1 MKKLN
6 IFVDSHV
13 FDDGFQGT
21 TTYLKGLYQELI
33 KNSDKHFFFAAK
45 NIKNLQDIF
54 GLQDNITYLKYAS
67 GNKFYR
73 LMIDIPKLVKKHK
86 IDYAHFQYI
95 VPPIKRCKY
104 IVTVHDV
111 LFIDFPDYFPFFNR
125 VKNQFLFKVSAKI
138 SDVVLTVSEYS
149 KKQIENHFGI
159 NNIHITTNAVSGEFF
174 EAYKKEEIQKEILK
188 KYNISNYL
196 IYVSRW
202 EPRKNHNLIL
212 KSFVDLGLYKKY
224 SLVFIGEITFENKE
238 YTTLLNTLD
247 ITIKEKIHSFENL
260 KFIEML
266 KFLRGS
272 QVSMYPSL
280 AEGFG
285 IPPLESVAA
294 GIPTITSNATAMSDF
309 DFLKEYSF
317 NPLNQQEFEEK
328 LLKTLRE
335 GDIKV
340 EELRQYLKDKYSWE
354 KSARNYNLAL
364 KA

>member
-33 KNSDKHFFFAAK
+33 KDTNKHFFFAAK
-45 NIKNLQDIF
+45 NINNLEEIF
-54 GLQDNITYLKYAS
+54 GIQDNITYLKYS
-67 GNKFYR
+67 SRNKFYR
-73 LMIDIPKLVKKHK
+73 LIFDIPKLVKKHK

-125 VKNQFLFKVSAKI
+125 IKNQFLYKLSAKI

-149 KKQIENHFGI
+149 KKQIKKHFGI
-159 NNIHITTNAVSGEFF
+159 DNIHITANAVSDEFF
-174 EAYKKEEIQKEILK
+174 EPYQKEKVQKEILER
-188 KYNISNYL
+188 YNISNYL

-202 EPRKNHNLIL
+202 EPRKKHDLIL
-212 KSFVDLGLYKKY
+212 KSFVDLGLYEKY
-224 SLVFIGEITFENKE
+224 SLVFIGEITLENKE
-238 YTTLLNTLD
+238 YTNLLNTLD
-247 ITIKEKIHSFENL
+247 STIKDKIHSFENL
-260 KFIEML
+260 KFTEML

-272 QVSMYPSL
+272 QLSMYLSL

-294 GIPTITSNATAMSDF
+294 GIPTIISNATAMSDF

-317 NPLNQQEFEEK
+317 NPLNQQEFEKK
-328 LLKTLRE
+328 LLKALEE
-335 GDIKV
+335 GDIKAD
-340 EELRQYLKDKYSWE
+340 ELRQCLKDKYSWE
-354 KSARNYNLAL
+354 KSAKDYNLAL